1 MVNCAVY
8 GCSNHSKNGRN
19 DKNVRQIGF
28 LSIPKLKL
36 NECPKTAELSL
47 KRRAL
52 WLQRI
57 HRADLDVTA
66 NHYRICGDHF
76 LTGTSGAKTEHA
88 QNQQLDRPS
97 SLESWKHKTQT
108 WCRSLQCLH
117 AFSHLCDND
126 NFAMAD
132 NFHLRRMNKATRQVV
147 MRL

>member
-1 MVNCAVY
+1 MKIYIVCTAARPHGAPRRCEADPHACGVARAFTMVNCAVY

-47 KRRAL
+47 KRGAL

-76 LTGTSGAKTEHA
+76 LTGERSVVELFSG
-88 QNQQLDRPS
+88 
-97 SLESWKHKTQT
+97 
-108 WCRSLQCLH
+108 
-117 AFSHLCDND
+117 
-126 NFAMAD
+126 
-132 NFHLRRMNKATRQVV
+132 QV
-147 MRL
+147 